1 MLFNKASASGR
12 WYRND
17 VELLERVMEMIKQLE
32 HLSCEE
38 GLWEL
43 GLLSLEKRR
52 LLGDI
57 IAIFQ
62 YLRRTYKQEGD

>member
-17 VELLERVMEMIKQLE
+17 VELLERDMKMIKQLE

-43 GLLSLEKRR
+43 GLFSLVKRR
-52 LLGDI
+52 LQEDI
-57 IAIFQ
+57 IPAFQ
-62 YLRRTYKQEGD
+62 

>member
-43 GLLSLEKRR
+43 GLFSLVKRR
-52 LLGDI
+52 LQEDI
-57 IAIFQ
+57 IPAFQ
-62 YLRRTYKQEGD
+62 

>member
-1 MLFNKASASGR
+1 MLFNKASASGP

-17 VELLERVMEMIKQLE
+17 VELLERVMKMIKQLE

-43 GLLSLEKRR
+43 GLFSLVKRR
-52 LLGDI
+52 LQEDI
-57 IAIFQ
+57 IPAFQ
-62 YLRRTYKQEGD
+62 

>member
-38 GLWEL
+38 GLRERGEEKAL
-43 GLLSLEKRR
+43 RRPHCGLLILE
-52 LLGDI
+52 GNI
-57 IAIFQ
+57 
-62 YLRRTYKQEGD
+62 

>member
-1 MLFNKASASGR
+1 MVIR
-12 WYRND
+12 
-17 VELLERVMEMIKQLE
+17 ELE

-57 IAIFQ
+57 IAILH
-62 YLRRTYKQEGD
+62 YLRRSYKQEGD

>member
-43 GLLSLEKRR
+43 GLFSLVKRR
-52 LLGDI
+52 LWK
-57 IAIFQ
+57 
-62 YLRRTYKQEGD
+62 T